1 MSRYIKYNLYQEKY
15 VFCLV
20 VSVSPYGD
28 SKIFFVP
35 CLWQE
40 EKHLSLF
47 LYQAQNLPSSLL
59 HLQTCIKL
67 PNWYS
72 KYISY
77 PKSILTAF
85 FTLFLL
91 CNVSIVIIF
100 AIYHV
105 DYSWWII
112 QKKFVKGKSV
122 LHAYVFY
129 RMKIFTMQIQ
139 EKSIITYFCI
149 SEEDIMKSKS
159 NGFYWFSN
167 QQNKLHNSP

>member
-15 VFCLV
+15 VFRL
-20 VSVSPYGD
+20 
-28 SKIFFVP
+28 
-35 CLWQE
+35 
-40 EKHLSLF
+40 
-47 LYQAQNLPSSLL
+47 
-59 HLQTCIKL
+59 KL

-85 FTLFLL
+85 F
-91 CNVSIVIIF
+91 NVSIVIIF

-112 QKKFVKGKSV
+112 QKKFVKGKSI

-139 EKSIITYFCI
+139 EKSIITYFCS
-149 SEEDIMKSKS
+149 SEEDIMQSKS
-159 NGFYWFSN
+159 NGFYWFSS